1 MKKAMFW
8 KSLEDKKVQC
18 LLCPQK
24 CRIPDG
30 KTGGCRV
37 RKNIAGVLYSLN
49 YGRIIS
55 TSLDPVE
62 KKPLFHFYPG
72 SEILSIAT
80 VGCNFHCKFCQN
92 WDISQSDA
100 IFGEDMT
107 PQDIVDIA
115 LKKKVKLIAYT
126 YTEPTI
132 FFEFAYDTAKIAHSK
147 GIKNVFV
154 TNGFINRKPLE
165 KIAPYLDAVNIDIKS
180 MGDVFYRKLCG
191 VRGAEPVLDTIRL
204 AHKLGIHIEITN
216 LLIPGWNTSEMQV
229 NDLCS
234 WVVSLD
240 KKIPLHFSRYFPAYK
255 LSVEPTPMKT
265 LDMAYETAKKK
276 GIEHVYFGNVPEG
289 KEDTY
294 CPSCKTLL
302 IKRKFGA
309 KPKQYLNKGEC
320 PKCRYKIYGVG
331 FS

>member
-24 CRIPDG
+24 CMISDG
-30 KTGGCRV
+30 KTGSCRV
-37 RKNIAGVLYSLN
+37 RKNISGVLYSLN

-62 KKPLFHFYPG
+62 KKPLFHFYPA

-107 PQDIVDIA
+107 PQDIVNIA

-154 TNGFINRKPLE
+154 TNGFINREPLE

-265 LDMAYETAKKK
+265 LDMAY
-276 GIEHVYFGNVPEG
+276 
-289 KEDTY
+289 
-294 CPSCKTLL
+294 
-302 IKRKFGA
+302 
-309 KPKQYLNKGEC
+309 
-320 PKCRYKIYGVG
+320 
-331 FS
+331 